1 MTTLFTATYVTLAVV
16 LLITYL
22 AIVARHA
29 IPRAPKV
36 FHLALTIPMI
46 GGVVVLFL
54 LAGIV
59 STSSRSL
66 FGIDIEVYRLIFLWT
81 QISWLSILLY
91 YAYWWYMHGRNEE
104 DGQLDRIERFSSEAA
119 SERVGDRPMEE
130 TDRDEGRKHRASIED
145 RLIGDRAERAEERR
159 LDREERAKERA
170 DDRDERRE
178 ERRDQR

>member
-1 MTTLFTATYVTLAVV
+1 MTELFTATYITLAVV

-29 IPRAPKV
+29 IPRAPMA

-59 STSSRSL
+59 STTSRAL
-66 FGIDIEVYRLIFLWT
+66 FGVDIEVYRLVFLWT
-81 QISWLSILLY
+81 QIAWLSILLY

-104 DGQLDRIERFSSEAA
+104 
-119 SERVGDRPMEE
+119 
-130 TDRDEGRKHRASIED
+130 
-145 RLIGDRAERAEERR
+145 
-159 LDREERAKERA
+159 
-170 DDRDERRE
+170 
-178 ERRDQR
+178 